1 MSFKCWTAHLARGFS
16 LNSHNPLALY
26 FQLPRK
32 TLVVVILLLLA
43 AVMGNLLKPKAAI
56 YEQSK
61 FGLSENIPQSFGSW
75 SVDNS
80 VVPVVL
86 DPSTAEAVQAIYS
99 DTLSRTYVHADGTR
113 IMLSIAYGNRQTT
126 KLKTHRQEVCYGSQG
141 FTISKLTHTK
151 ENIRGVEIPATRLI
165 ATKGYRSEPLIYW
178 FTMGDSVVQGHIE
191 RLLVQLKY
199 AVSGEIPEGY
209 LVRVSSI
216 SDDAGSAYS
225 NQLKFL
231 NELFAETPNLM
242 VGRLI
247 GHVQVLA
254 ESGR

>member
-1 MSFKCWTAHLARGFS
+1 MNTHIS
-16 LNSHNPLALY
+16 LVSH
-26 FQLPRK
+26 FQISKK
-32 TLVVVILLLLA
+32 TFTVLTLLLLA
-43 AVMGNLLKPKAAI
+43 AVMGNLLKPKAVI
-56 YEQSK
+56 YDQSK
-61 FGLSENIPQSFGSW
+61 FGLSENIPQSFGGW

-86 DPSTAEAVQAIYS
+86 DPSTAEAVTAIYS

-113 IMLSIAYGNRQTT
+113 IMLSIAYGNQQTT
-126 KLKTHRQEVCYGSQG
+126 KLKTHRQEVCYGAQG
-141 FTISKLTHTK
+141 FTISSLTHTN
-151 ENIRGVEIPATRLI
+151 ENILGVEIPATRLI
-165 ATKGYRSEPLIYW
+165 AIKGSRSEPLIYW

-216 SDDAGSAYS
+216 SEDAGAAYS

-231 NELFAETPNLM
+231 NELLAETPNFM

-247 GHVQVLA
+247 GHEQILA
-254 ESGR
+254 ESSR